1 MYIPTLE
8 YVTIL
13 RFFSVYYLIDPSLEC
28 VLISIEKILKNIKSA
43 VGKGIT

>member
-13 RFFSVYYLIDPSLEC
+13 RSFSVYQIDPSLEC

>member
-8 YVTIL
+8 YSKFYVSSL
-13 RFFSVYYLIDPSLEC
+13 YLIDPSLEC